1 MTIKGFG
8 KFCLRHW
15 KLAAGAVAVWAGMTL
30 ATQGEYESGKKDA
43 AEAIGEAVKDF
54 NDFLDAGGK
63 AADYHDSDIE
73 ASIKKW
79 NKKTYG
85 V

>member
-15 KLAAGAVAVWAGMTL
+15 KFVAGAVAVWAGMTL
-30 ATQGEYESGKKDA
+30 ATQGEYEIGKKDA
-43 AEAIGEAVKDF
+43 SEAIGKAIEDF
-54 NDFLDAGGK
+54 NSFLDAGGK
-63 AADYHDSDIE
+63 ANDYHESDIE

-79 NKKTYG
+79 NKKKYG
-85 V
+85 